1 MSIVAV
7 IQHCAGTDV
16 ETNLATLEV
25 LSKQA
30 ASSGAEFIT
39 WPEAFAYIGRH
50 EGKKEILESL
60 TDEGPILTRCK
71 DLAANLKCPLLLG
84 GFHEASPNPDKCFNT
99 AILLNES
106 GEIAAAYR
114 KIHLFDVAIEN
125 GPQLMESKHTEAGDV
140 AVTTETG
147 FGKLGLTICYDV
159 RFPAL
164 YQCLTELGAISHAVP
179 SAFTKETGQAHW
191 HTLLQARAIET
202 QSYIIAPAQHG
213 KHSKNRSSF
222 GHSVIV
228 DPWGRVLSELP
239 EGDGYALAEIN
250 EEQVLEVR
258 AQIPSLLN
266 KRAFR
271 SSTQ

>member
-1 MSIVAV
+1 MSVVAV
-7 IQHCAGTDV
+7 VQHCAGTDV
-16 ETNLATLEV
+16 ETNLATLEL

-60 TDEGPILTRCK
+60 TDNGPILTRCRE
-71 DLAANLKCPLLLG
+71 LAANLKCPLLLG
-84 GFHEASPNPDKCFNT
+84 GFHEAAPDRDKCFNT
-99 AILLNES
+99 TLVLDES
-106 GEIAAAYR
+106 GEIATTYR

-125 GPQLMESKHTEAGDV
+125 GPQLMESKHTEAGDI
-140 AVTTETG
+140 AVTTETI

-164 YQCLTELGAISHAVP
+164 YQRLTELGAIAHAVP

-191 HTLLQARAIET
+191 HTLLRARAIET

-213 KHSKNRSSF
+213 RHSKNRSSF
-222 GHSVIV
+222 GHSVII
-228 DPWGRVLSELP
+228 DPWGRVLAELP
-239 EGDGYALAEIN
+239 DGDGFALAEIN
-250 EEQVLEVR
+250 EERVSEVR

-271 SSTQ
+271 SGTQ

>member
-1 MSIVAV
+1 M
-7 IQHCAGTDV
+7 
-16 ETNLATLEV
+16 
-25 LSKQA
+25 
-30 ASSGAEFIT
+30 
-39 WPEAFAYIGRH
+39 
-50 EGKKEILESL
+50 
-60 TDEGPILTRCK
+60 
-71 DLAANLKCPLLLG
+71 LLG

-114 KIHLFDVAIEN
+114 KIHLFDVAIQN

-140 AVTTETG
+140 AVTTETS

-228 DPWGRVLSELP
+228 DPWGRVLAELP

-271 SSTQ
+271 STTQ